1 MEQRTELY
9 FSRVKGK
16 PIYDS
21 SGQRV
26 GKVRDMAVSWDNATP
41 WIVGIKYEK
50 DSHCLIPCS
59 VIKEMSEDGIRLAS
73 PMQTS
78 CNIQLRE
85 EETYIA
91 KWLLDKQ
98 IIDLKGTKLVR
109 VNDIMLSW
117 FTTAQGQ
124 THVALTAVDIGLKG
138 LCRRLGIEF
147 LVKNRADNLLGWQH
161 INPLENR
168 TSNLQL
174 KREKEQLG
182 QMHPADIADLIE
194 DMDYNKRASF
204 LENLDEQQAADAL
217 AEMELETQVEI
228 IEQMDQ
234 QRASDLL
241 EELPPDEAADIL
253 GELPEEKSREIL
265 SLMEKEEADE
275 VQELMDYDD
284 ETAGALMTTEY
295 IAVAPEL
302 TAQEAIDELR
312 RMAPEAETIYYLY
325 VTDEQE
331 HLLGVCSLREL
342 ILTPPEKKLTDF
354 MHKKVVTV
362 HFEDDHSVVA
372 DKIHK
377 YSLLALPVVDE
388 ENVLQGIITVD
399 DVMDILM
406 SDRSRVEIFSNL
418 LSGKRSGRGW
428 KQ

>member
-1 MEQRTELY
+1 MKLKTELY
-9 FSRVKGK
+9 FSSVKGK

-21 SGQRV
+21 EGRRV
-26 GKVRDMAVSWDNATP
+26 GKVRDMAVAWDNATP

-50 DSHCLIPCS
+50 DSHCLIPCNA
-59 VIKEMSEDGIRLAS
+59 IREMSEKGIVLSGQAA
-73 PMQTS
+73 
-78 CNIQLRE
+78 CKVQLKDQ
-85 EETYIA
+85 ETYIA

-109 VNDIMLSW
+109 VNDIVLSW
-117 FTTAQGQ
+117 FVSLNGSS
-124 THVALTAVDIGLKG
+124 HVALSAVDIGLKG
-138 LCRRLGIEF
+138 LCRRLGVEF
-147 LVKNRADNLLGWQH
+147 LVKNRPDNLLGWQH
-161 INPLENR
+161 INPLEKR

-174 KREKEQLG
+174 KREKEQID

-194 DMDYNKRASF
+194 EMDYNKRALF
-204 LENLDEQQAADAL
+204 IENLDEQQAADAL

-228 IEQMDQ
+228 IEQMDEQ
-234 QRASDLL
+234 KASDLL

-253 GELPEEKSREIL
+253 GELPEEKSRGIL
-265 SLMEKEEADE
+265 SLMEKEEAEE
-275 VQELMDYDD
+275 VQELMDYDE

-312 RMAPEAETIYYLY
+312 RMATEAETIYYLY
-325 VTDEQE
+325 VTDETE

-342 ILTPPEKKLTDF
+342 ILTPPHQKLADF
-354 MHKKVVTV
+354 MHKKVVAV
-362 HFEDDHSVVA
+362 HFEDDHAVVA

-388 ENVLQGIITVD
+388 DNVLQGIITVD